1 MAGWYNSVVE
11 DLGKIVD
18 SIDYYEKQLE
28 EAKYECSIKGSPENC
43 SSPGITEHRFN
54 QLQEIEAILEHLNIE
69 LRKERSKTFRKYLES
84 YNRTLSSRDAEK
96 FVDSEDSVINL
107 THLCNQYSL
116 LRNKYL
122 GIMKGLDTKQWQIG
136 HITRLRTP
144 NGRHCNTINLPIKH
158 LQKG

>member
-11 DLGKIVD
+11 DLSKIVQ
-18 SIDYYEKQLE
+18 SIEHYENELQQ
-28 EAKYECSIKGSPENC
+28 AKYECSIKGSLEK
-43 SSPGITEHRFN
+43 SSAALPGITEHRFN

-84 YNRTLSSRDAEK
+84 YNRQLSSRDAEK
-96 FVDSEDSVINL
+96 FVDSEESVINL
-107 THLCNQYSL
+107 THLCNQYAL

-136 HITRLRTP
+136 HITRLRTA
-144 NGRHCNTINLPIKH
+144 GMEDIVID
-158 LQKG
+158 

>member
-1 MAGWYNSVVE
+1 MGYYSEVARDINKIPTAIKFFEDELIEARREVKLKGNVE
-11 DLGKIVD
+11 RAAA
-18 SIDYYEKQLE
+18 EM
-28 EAKYECSIKGSPENC
+28 
-43 SSPGITEHRFN
+43 PGIVEHRFN

-107 THLCNQYSL
+107 TPLCNQYSL
-116 LRNKYL
+116 LRNQYL

-136 HITRLRTP
+136 HITRLRTA
-144 NGRHCNTINLPIKH
+144 GMEDIVI
-158 LQKG
+158 G

>member
-11 DLGKIVD
+11 DLSKIVQ
-18 SIDYYEKQLE
+18 SIELYENELQQ
-28 EAKYECSIKGSPENC
+28 AKYECSIKGSLEK
-43 SSPGITEHRFN
+43 SSAALPGITEHRFN

-69 LRKERSKTFRKYLES
+69 LRKERSTTFRKYLES
-84 YNRTLSSRDAEK
+84 YNRQLSSRDAEK

-107 THLCNQYSL
+107 THLCNQYAL

-136 HITRLRTP
+136 HITRLRTA
-144 NGRHCNTINLPIKH
+144 GMEDIVID
-158 LQKG
+158 